1 MKENTLKNIEQLRY
15 RIVLEIKKLSNQ
27 SKGDEGNIESYFVA
41 SIVDYVVGNSLQ
53 DAIKESLDG
62 SFLCVIAYFGLI
74 VGLAVLFWL
83 VSRAYCYLVMK
94 RKKNKKISG
103 RAENTDLKYIK
114 ANIDEFDNTACNCL
128 LICKN
133 YIRAYKKE
141 EDLALQQFYYNEIV
155 HYFEKATFI
164 FNIILLRKNVYI
176 DNENNLEFDSIKPYR
191 VNNFIDISNSILGF
205 LLDYSKINK
214 NCHEL
219 NNDILKLEEQVKEF
233 NKIWNE

>member
-83 VSRAYCYLVMK
+83 VSRAYCYLVKK
-94 RKKNKKISG
+94 RKK
-103 RAENTDLKYIK
+103 IK
-114 ANIDEFDNTACNCL
+114 RL
-128 LICKN
+128 
-133 YIRAYKKE
+133 
-141 EDLALQQFYYNEIV
+141 V
-155 HYFEKATFI
+155 
-164 FNIILLRKNVYI
+164 
-176 DNENNLEFDSIKPYR
+176 
-191 VNNFIDISNSILGF
+191 
-205 LLDYSKINK
+205 
-214 NCHEL
+214 
-219 NNDILKLEEQVKEF
+219 EEQR
-233 NKIWNE
+233 IQI